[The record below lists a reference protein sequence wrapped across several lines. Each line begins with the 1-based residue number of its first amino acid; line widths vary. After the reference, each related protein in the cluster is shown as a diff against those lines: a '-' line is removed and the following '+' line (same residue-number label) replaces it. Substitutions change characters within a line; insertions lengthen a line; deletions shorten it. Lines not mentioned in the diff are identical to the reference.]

1 MSERLADDH
10 LEPAEIAA
18 CLEDAVDAAARARID
33 AHLAACA
40 KCREEIV
47 DAGRIVATLPAAK
60 RAGRRIWIPAA
71 IAAALLLF
79 VARPGQITDS
89 PMVHR
94 EAPVTAIVAPQIVAP
109 IGAVEVPARLVWRGA
124 PGADAYHVRLFHAD
138 GAVLWEQ
145 ATTDTTT
152 ALPDSL
158 RLAAGRSYFWR
169 VEAQTGFDR
178 RAASELIEFTLRP
191 RR

>member
-1 MSERLADDH
+1 MSELPLGEH
-10 LEPAEIAA
+10 LEADETAA
-18 CLEDAVDAAARARID
+18 YLDDAVESRDRARID

-40 KCREEIV
+40 QCREEIV

-60 RAGRRIWIPAA
+60 RASRRIWMPAA

-79 VARPGQITDS
+79 VARPGQISDS
-89 PMVHR
+89 PIVHR

-109 IGAVEVPARLVWRGA
+109 SGPVELFTRLVWGSA
-124 PGADAYHVRLFHAD
+124 PGADSYHVRLFGSD
-138 GAVLWEQ
+138 GTVLWEQ
-145 ATTDTTT
+145 STTDTTA

-158 RLAAGRSYFWR
+158 RLVAGRSYYWK

-178 RAASELIEFTLRP
+178 RAASELIEFIVRP
-191 RR
+191 RQ